1 MNLNISQ
8 NSKYVCIC
16 FNITISPGQMI
27 PRKDLWGKALG
38 QKKATFSLMRNP
50 LSFVCSSPSS
60 EQLSWQ
66 SFWPKVLKPLKS
78 LSPRPIYHQ
87 THIRSHCRFPAL
99 LSLPR
104 SPERQDIETNISM
117 MRTIA
122 YLLDWTSLNWGYRGR
137 FSSTK
142 VNCSF

>member
-16 FNITISPGQMI
+16 FNITISPGDD
-27 PRKDLWGKALG
+27 PTKGPLGKSSRPE
-38 QKKATFSLMRNP
+38 KATFSLMRNP

-104 SPERQDIETNISM
+104 SPP
-117 MRTIA
+117 
-122 YLLDWTSLNWGYRGR
+122 
-137 FSSTK
+137 
-142 VNCSF
+142 